1 MSEEF
6 DGGSVLLV
14 SRRFRSWRQDGQE
27 RVVFREGLKRAEPLQ

>member
-1 MSEEF
+1 MSEQF

-27 RVVFREGLKRAEPLQ
+27 RVVFRRLKRAEPLQ